1 MRALAYG
8 LCAAALG
15 AAAMGTTGAL
25 AQMAPAEVAH
35 GEYGE
40 IEASLTGTPGD
51 AAAGKEVMTT
61 RGLGNCIACHQVT
74 DLEEFPFHGEV
85 GPSLDGVGDRWS
97 EADLRGIVVNAKN
110 VFPDTVMPAFYKSSG
125 FVRPGDAFTGKA
137 AADPENL
144 PPLLTAQQVEDVVA
158 YLLTLKDG

>member
-1 MRALAYG
+1 MKALRLG

-15 AAAMGTTGAL
+15 GAGAMAET
-25 AQMAPAEVAH
+25 APGDVVH

-40 IEASLTGTPGD
+40 IEESLTGAPGD
-51 AAAGKEVMTT
+51 VAGGKTVMTT
-61 RGLGNCIACHQVT
+61 RGLGNCVACHQVS
-74 DLEEFPFHGEV
+74 DLADVPFQGEV

-137 AADPENL
+137 APDPDNL

>member
-1 MRALAYG
+1 MRALATG
-8 LCAAALG
+8 LG
-15 AAAMGTTGAL
+15 AAAMLAAGAW
-25 AQMAPAEVAH
+25 AQTAPQDVIH

-40 IEASLTGTPGD
+40 VETSLTGAPGD
-51 AAAGKEVMTT
+51 AAAGKEVMTN

-74 DLEEFPFHGEV
+74 DLQDHPFHGEV
-85 GPSLDGVGDRWS
+85 GPSLDGVGDRWT
-97 EADLRGIVVNAKN
+97 EADLRGILVNAKA

-125 FVRPGDAFTGKA
+125 FVRAGDAFTGKA
-137 AADPENL
+137 APDPDNL